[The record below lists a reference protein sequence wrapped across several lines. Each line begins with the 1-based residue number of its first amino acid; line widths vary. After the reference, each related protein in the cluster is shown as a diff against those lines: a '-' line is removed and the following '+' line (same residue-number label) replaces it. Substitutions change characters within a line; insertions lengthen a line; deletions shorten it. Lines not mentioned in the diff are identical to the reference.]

1 MKSIDHVSFAASAV
15 GWTAERPTWV
25 GSGPAAFGNAF
36 VVGSMGGRNSSFF
49 EEKECGDE
57 AASADLLLGGTAIRD
72 LGPLAAR
79 GVDEFDRPAV

>member
-1 MKSIDHVSFAASAV
+1 MAV
-15 GWTAERPTWV
+15 IGRPDRQPERP
-25 GSGPAAFGNAF
+25 GLG
-36 VVGSMGGRNSSFF
+36 VGSMGGRNTSFF

-72 LGPLAAR
+72 LGPVAAR